1 MDPWSL
7 GCAALLAVILIALS
21 VIDLRTGYLPDPLQ
35 GALAVTG
42 IGVFI
47 IGSPINLSPGLAIAG
62 AGVNGGLFW
71 GLRWLVSRLKGREA
85 MGLGDV
91 KLVAAGGLWV
101 GPFALPYIM
110 AAGGVLTLLGA
121 GVAGLVTGKAVWRGE
136 MPLGPGLA
144 AGILFCFVAA
154 LAQLPWLALTPQG
167 L

>member
-1 MDPWSL
+1 MEPWSL
-7 GCAALLAVILIALS
+7 ACAGLLGLILIALS

-35 GALAVTG
+35 IALAVTG
-42 IGVFI
+42 LGVVLV
-47 IGSPINLSPGLAIAG
+47 GSPIHLSLTLAIVG
-62 AGVNGGLFW
+62 ALVNGGVFW

-85 MGLGDV
+85 MGFGDV

-110 AAGGVLTLLGA
+110 GAGGVLTLIGA
-121 GVAGLVTGKAVWRGE
+121 GIAGLMTGKALWKGE

-154 LAQLPWLALTPQG
+154 LMKAPWLTLTLPG